1 MMLLSFLRASLFR
14 ISFTKPRTTDRLT
27 RCGWSATSSNHLPRY
42 APFRTST
49 VPFWP
54 IRRDMLL
61 LRFLAVI
68 GTATGKGITR
78 PAGRLA
84 PSVGRSRSLD
94 SRRSDL
100 VAGSL
105 LAAEA
110 GLLFLLFFPK

>member
-1 MMLLSFLRASLFR
+1 
-14 ISFTKPRTTDRLT
+14 
-27 RCGWSATSSNHLPRY
+27 
-42 APFRTST
+42 
-49 VPFWP
+49 
-54 IRRDMLL
+54 MLL

-100 VAGSL
+100 VAGGVL
-105 LAAEA
+105 GAGAGVLFFLFFFYTPMLPTPLAAGKGRIFYRIHLA
-110 GLLFLLFFPK
+110 SPLFSIQIRRGEWR

>member
-1 MMLLSFLRASLFR
+1 MMLLNFLRASLFR

-61 LRFLAVI
+61 HLFLAVI
-68 GTATGKGITR
+68 GTAAVDGNTR
-78 PAGRLA
+78 LSAHCLLEPSGPGGTRRLA
-84 PSVGRSRSLD
+84 PTNDAS
-94 SRRSDL
+94 
-100 VAGSL
+100 
-105 LAAEA
+105 
-110 GLLFLLFFPK
+110 